1 MLVMS
6 QPLDHDRSALSDQVQ
21 AALAE
26 DLGDAGDITSSAV
39 VSSTQTARA
48 RIVAKSSGILAGI
61 PLAEEVFR
69 QVDPSI
75 EMAWSVRDGE
85 SVVPGTV
92 IARLSGRAR
101 GILAGERVALNFLQH
116 LSGVA
121 TATAE
126 LARICRRDGVRLL
139 CTRKTLPGLR
149 AAQRYAVRVGGGSL
163 HRAGLYDSILIKT
176 NHIKL
181 IGSISRAVRQARAFS
196 DNTIEVEVTSIE
208 ALEEALKAG
217 ADSVLLDNA
226 DLTTIE
232 LAVQRASGRAF
243 LEISGGV
250 TAENVADI
258 AKLRPDG
265 ISVGRITHSVT
276 ALDIALH
283 FEDS

>member
-1 MLVMS
+1 MS